1 MKKFLTKR
9 NIYIGL
15 FAILYI
21 TVALVSLIHS
31 FAFFGLANDNAM
43 SIMLGTTFE
52 IGQAAVLLSIL
63 TSKKDRS
70 RIMPWCLMIL
80 LTAVQ
85 VLGNVYSSYKYLMT
99 HSTGDLRFFKEPIF
113 IWTTLPDAQATVIIT
128 YIVGAILPIVAL
140 CMTSMVSNYIEDTSN
155 EDIED
160 TSNEDIED
168 TSNEDIEDTSNE
180 NIDGNSKLEKN
191 PTEVPKDYND
201 IEGPAEEPTKETIE
215 EAEEPAKETIEELE
229 EPIEK
234 PIEESIE
241 ESKESAKETIEEVEE
256 PAVKPIK
263 ATPKS
268 KFLNL

>member
-63 TSKKDRS
+63 TSKRDRS

-155 EDIED
+155 EDAD
-160 TSNEDIED
+160 DN
-168 TSNEDIEDTSNE
+168 N
-180 NIDGNSKLEKN
+180 KLEKH
-191 PTEVPKDYND
+191 PTEVPKDYNG
-201 IEGPAEEPTKETIE
+201 IEVPAEEPTKETIE
-215 EAEEPAKETIEELE
+215 DSNGPIEESNE
-229 EPIEK
+229 PIEESKEPIEK
-234 PIEESIE
+234 PIEETEEPIE
-241 ESKESAKETIEEVEE
+241 EPIREVEE
-256 PAVKPIK
+256 SAAEPIK

>member
-63 TSKKDRS
+63 TSKRDRS

-155 EDIED
+155 EDAD
-160 TSNEDIED
+160 DN
-168 TSNEDIEDTSNE
+168 N
-180 NIDGNSKLEKN
+180 KLEKH

-201 IEGPAEEPTKETIE
+201 IEVPVEEPTKETIE
-215 EAEEPAKETIEELE
+215 ESNGPIEESKEPIEEVEEPV
-229 EPIEK
+229 EK
-234 PIEESIE
+234 PIEESKEQIE
-241 ESKESAKETIEEVEE
+241 EPIGEVEE
-256 PAVKPIK
+256 PAVEPIK
-263 ATPKS
+263 ATQKS

>member
-155 EDIED
+155 EDTD
-160 TSNEDIED
+160 DN
-168 TSNEDIEDTSNE
+168 N
-180 NIDGNSKLEKN
+180 KLEKH
-191 PTEVPKDYND
+191 PTEVPKDYNN
-201 IEGPAEEPTKETIE
+201 IEGPTEEPTK
-215 EAEEPAKETIEELE
+215 

-234 PIEESIE
+234 PIEDSNGPIE
-241 ESKESAKETIEEVEE
+241 KSKEHIEEVEE
-256 PAVKPIK
+256 PVVEPIK

>member
-80 LTAVQ
+80 LTAVP

-155 EDIED
+155 EDTD
-160 TSNEDIED
+160 DN
-168 TSNEDIEDTSNE
+168 N
-180 NIDGNSKLEKN
+180 KLEKH

-201 IEGPAEEPTKETIE
+201 IEVPAEEPTKETIE
-215 EAEEPAKETIEELE
+215 ESK
-229 EPIEK
+229 
-234 PIEESIE
+234 ESIE
-241 ESKESAKETIEEVEE
+241 ESNGPIEEVEKPIEEVEE
-256 PAVKPIK
+256 PVKDVIEEVEEPVVEPTK

>member
-155 EDIED
+155 EDTD
-160 TSNEDIED
+160 DN
-168 TSNEDIEDTSNE
+168 N
-180 NIDGNSKLEKN
+180 KLEKH
-191 PTEVPKDYND
+191 PTEVPKDYNG
-201 IEGPAEEPTKETIE
+201 IEVPAEEPTKETIE
-215 EAEEPAKETIEELE
+215 ESKEPIE
-229 EPIEK
+229 EPIE
-234 PIEESIE
+234 
-241 ESKESAKETIEEVEE
+241 ESKKPIEEVEE
-256 PAVKPIK
+256 PVKDVIEDVEEPVVESIK

>member
-155 EDIED
+155 EDTD
-160 TSNEDIED
+160 DN
-168 TSNEDIEDTSNE
+168 N
-180 NIDGNSKLEKN
+180 KLEKH

-215 EAEEPAKETIEELE
+215 ESNSHIEEPAKETIEETE
-229 EPIEK
+229 EPIEE
-234 PIEESIE
+234 PIE
-241 ESKESAKETIEEVEE
+241 ESKEPIGEVEE
-256 PAVKPIK
+256 SAAEPIK

>member
-155 EDIED
+155 EDTD
-160 TSNEDIED
+160 DN
-168 TSNEDIEDTSNE
+168 N
-180 NIDGNSKLEKN
+180 KLEKH
-191 PTEVPKDYND
+191 PTEVPKDYNN
-201 IEGPAEEPTKETIE
+201 IEEPAEEPTKETIE
-215 EAEEPAKETIEELE
+215 ESNGPIEESK

-234 PIEESIE
+234 PIEETEEPVKDTIG
-241 ESKESAKETIEEVEE
+241 ESKEPIGESKEPIEAVEE
-256 PAVKPIK
+256 PVVEPIK

>member
-63 TSKKDRS
+63 TSKRDRS

-155 EDIED
+155 EDTD
-160 TSNEDIED
+160 DN
-168 TSNEDIEDTSNE
+168 
-180 NIDGNSKLEKN
+180 KLEKQ
-191 PTEVPKDYND
+191 PIEVPKDYNN
-201 IEGPAEEPTKETIE
+201 IEVPTEEPTKESIE
-215 EAEEPAKETIEELE
+215 ESKEPIEESKE
-229 EPIEK
+229 PIEDSKEPIEK
-234 PIEESIE
+234 PIEEP
-241 ESKESAKETIEEVEE
+241 IEEVEE
-256 PAVKPIK
+256 PVVEPIK
-263 ATPKS
+263 ATAKS

>member
-155 EDIED
+155 E
-160 TSNEDIED
+160 
-168 TSNEDIEDTSNE
+168 
-180 NIDGNSKLEKN
+180 NIDDNNKLEKH
-191 PTEVPKDYND
+191 PTEVPKDYNN
-201 IEGPAEEPTKETIE
+201 IEVPAEEPTKETIE
-215 EAEEPAKETIEELE
+215 ESNGPIEESKEPIGEVEEPV
-229 EPIEK
+229 EK
-234 PIEESIE
+234 PIEG
-241 ESKESAKETIEEVEE
+241 SKESAKETIEEVEE
-256 PAVKPIK
+256 PVVEPIK

>member
-155 EDIED
+155 EDTD
-160 TSNEDIED
+160 DN
-168 TSNEDIEDTSNE
+168 N
-180 NIDGNSKLEKN
+180 KLEKH

-201 IEGPAEEPTKETIE
+201 IEVPAEEPTKETIE
-215 EAEEPAKETIEELE
+215 ESKEPIE
-229 EPIEK
+229 EPIE
-234 PIEESIE
+234 
-241 ESKESAKETIEEVEE
+241 ESKKPIEEVEE
-256 PAVKPIK
+256 PVKDVIEEVEEPVVEPTK

>member
-140 CMTSMVSNYIEDTSN
+140 CMTSMVSNYIEDTLN
-155 EDIED
+155 EDTD
-160 TSNEDIED
+160 DN
-168 TSNEDIEDTSNE
+168 N
-180 NIDGNSKLEKN
+180 KLEKH

-201 IEGPAEEPTKETIE
+201 IEVPAEEPTKETIE
-215 EAEEPAKETIEELE
+215 ESK
-229 EPIEK
+229 EPIEE
-234 PIEESIE
+234 PIE
-241 ESKESAKETIEEVEE
+241 ESKEPIEEVEE
-256 PAVKPIK
+256 PVKDVIEEVEEPVVEPTK

>member
-63 TSKKDRS
+63 TSKRDRS

-155 EDIED
+155 EDAD
-160 TSNEDIED
+160 DN
-168 TSNEDIEDTSNE
+168 N
-180 NIDGNSKLEKN
+180 KLVKH

-201 IEGPAEEPTKETIE
+201 IEVPTEEPTKETIE
-215 EAEEPAKETIEELE
+215 ESNGPIEESKEPIEEVE

-234 PIEESIE
+234 PIERVE
-241 ESKESAKETIEEVEE
+241 EPVEETIEEVEE
-256 PAVKPIK
+256 PAVEPIK

>member
-155 EDIED
+155 EDD
-160 TSNEDIED
+160 DDN
-168 TSNEDIEDTSNE
+168 N
-180 NIDGNSKLEKN
+180 KLEKH
-191 PTEVPKDYND
+191 PTEVPKDYNN
-201 IEGPAEEPTKETIE
+201 IEVPAEEPTKETIE
-215 EAEEPAKETIEELE
+215 ESNGPIEESNEPIEEVEEPA
-229 EPIEK
+229 EK

-256 PAVKPIK
+256 PAVEPIK

>member
-155 EDIED
+155 EDTD
-160 TSNEDIED
+160 DN
-168 TSNEDIEDTSNE
+168 N
-180 NIDGNSKLEKN
+180 KLEKH
-191 PTEVPKDYND
+191 PTEVPKDYNN
-201 IEGPAEEPTKETIE
+201 IEGPTEEPTKETIE
-215 EAEEPAKETIEELE
+215 ESKEPIEEVEEPV
-229 EPIEK
+229 EK
-234 PIEESIE
+234 PIEESKEPIE
-241 ESKESAKETIEEVEE
+241 EPIEEVEE
-256 PAVKPIK
+256 QVVEPIK

>member
-155 EDIED
+155 EDTD
-160 TSNEDIED
+160 D
-168 TSNEDIEDTSNE
+168 
-180 NIDGNSKLEKN
+180 NSKLEKH

-201 IEGPAEEPTKETIE
+201 IEMPAEEPTKETIE
-215 EAEEPAKETIEELE
+215 ESK
-229 EPIEK
+229 EPIEESNG
-234 PIEESIE
+234 PIEESKGPTKDAIEEAEESIE
-241 ESKESAKETIEEVEE
+241 EVEEPIEEVEE
-256 PAVKPIK
+256 PAVEPIK

>member
-155 EDIED
+155 EDTD
-160 TSNEDIED
+160 DN
-168 TSNEDIEDTSNE
+168 N
-180 NIDGNSKLEKN
+180 KLEKH

-201 IEGPAEEPTKETIE
+201 IEVPAEEPTKETIE
-215 EAEEPAKETIEELE
+215 ESK
-229 EPIEK
+229 EPIEE
-234 PIEESIE
+234 PIE
-241 ESKESAKETIEEVEE
+241 ESKEPIEEVEE
-256 PAVKPIK
+256 PVKDVIEEVEEPVVEPTK

>member
-80 LTAVQ
+80 LTAVP

-155 EDIED
+155 EDTD
-160 TSNEDIED
+160 DN
-168 TSNEDIEDTSNE
+168 N
-180 NIDGNSKLEKN
+180 KLEKH

-201 IEGPAEEPTKETIE
+201 IEVPAEEPTKETIE
-215 EAEEPAKETIEELE
+215 ESK
-229 EPIEK
+229 
-234 PIEESIE
+234 ESIE
-241 ESKESAKETIEEVEE
+241 ESNGPIEEVEKPIEEVEE
-256 PAVKPIK
+256 PVKDVIEDVEEPVVESIK

>member
-140 CMTSMVSNYIEDTSN
+140 CMTSMVSNYIEDASN
-155 EDIED
+155 EDTD
-160 TSNEDIED
+160 DN
-168 TSNEDIEDTSNE
+168 N
-180 NIDGNSKLEKN
+180 KLEKQ
-191 PTEVPKDYND
+191 PTEVPKDYNN

-215 EAEEPAKETIEELE
+215 EPAEEPAKEPIEEAE
-229 EPIEK
+229 EPAKENIEESKEPIEK
-234 PIEESIE
+234 PIEEPIGEAE
-241 ESKESAKETIEEVEE
+241 ESVAE
-256 PAVKPIK
+256 PIK

>member
-155 EDIED
+155 EDD
-160 TSNEDIED
+160 DDN
-168 TSNEDIEDTSNE
+168 N
-180 NIDGNSKLEKN
+180 KLEKH
-191 PTEVPKDYND
+191 PTEVPKDYNN
-201 IEGPAEEPTKETIE
+201 IEGPTEEPTKETIE
-215 EAEEPAKETIEELE
+215 ESKEPIEESKVPIEEVEEPV
-229 EPIEK
+229 EK
-234 PIEESIE
+234 PIEETKEPIE
-241 ESKESAKETIEEVEE
+241 ETIEEVEE
-256 PAVKPIK
+256 PAVAPIK

>member
-155 EDIED
+155 EDTD
-160 TSNEDIED
+160 DN
-168 TSNEDIEDTSNE
+168 N
-180 NIDGNSKLEKN
+180 KLEKH

-201 IEGPAEEPTKETIE
+201 IEVPAEEPTKETIE
-215 EAEEPAKETIEELE
+215 E
-229 EPIEK
+229 
-234 PIEESIE
+234 
-241 ESKESAKETIEEVEE
+241 SKEPIEEVEE
-256 PAVKPIK
+256 PVKDVIEEVEEPVVEPTK

>member
-160 TSNEDIED
+160 TSNE
-168 TSNEDIEDTSNE
+168 
-180 NIDGNSKLEKN
+180 NIDDNNKLEKQ
-191 PTEVPKDYND
+191 PTEVPKDYNN
-201 IEGPAEEPTKETIE
+201 IEVPTEEPTKESIE
-215 EAEEPAKETIEELE
+215 ASKEP
-229 EPIEK
+229 
-234 PIEESIE
+234 IE
-241 ESKESAKETIEEVEE
+241 ESKEPIEKQIEESKEPIEEPVGEVEE
-256 PAVKPIK
+256 PVVEPIK

>member
-155 EDIED
+155 EDTD
-160 TSNEDIED
+160 DN
-168 TSNEDIEDTSNE
+168 N
-180 NIDGNSKLEKN
+180 KLEKH
-191 PTEVPKDYND
+191 PTEVPKDYNN
-201 IEGPAEEPTKETIE
+201 IEGPTEEPTKETIE
-215 EAEEPAKETIEELE
+215 DSNGPIEESKE
-229 EPIEK
+229 PIEESKEPIEK
-234 PIEESIE
+234 PIEES
-241 ESKESAKETIEEVEE
+241 KEPIKEPIGEVEE
-256 PAVKPIK
+256 PAVEPIK

>member
-63 TSKKDRS
+63 TSKRDRS

-155 EDIED
+155 EDTD
-160 TSNEDIED
+160 DN
-168 TSNEDIEDTSNE
+168 N
-180 NIDGNSKLEKN
+180 KLEKH
-191 PTEVPKDYND
+191 PTEVPKDYNN
-201 IEGPAEEPTKETIE
+201 IEGPTEEPTKETIE
-215 EAEEPAKETIEELE
+215 ESK

-234 PIEESIE
+234 QIEESKEPIEESKEPTIEESIE
-241 ESKESAKETIEEVEE
+241 EVEE
-256 PAVKPIK
+256 PVVEPIK

>member
-155 EDIED
+155 EDTD
-160 TSNEDIED
+160 D
-168 TSNEDIEDTSNE
+168 
-180 NIDGNSKLEKN
+180 NSKLEKN
-191 PTEVPKDYND
+191 PTEVPKDYNST
-201 IEGPAEEPTKETIE
+201 EGPAEEPVKETIE
-215 EAEEPAKETIEELE
+215 ESNEPIEEPEEPTKDTIEEAE

-234 PIEESIE
+234 PIEEAEEPIE
-241 ESKESAKETIEEVEE
+241 KPIEEVEE
-256 PAVKPIK
+256 SAAEPIK
-263 ATPKS
+263 AAPKS

>member
-155 EDIED
+155 EDA
-160 TSNEDIED
+160 
-168 TSNEDIEDTSNE
+168 
-180 NIDGNSKLEKN
+180 IDNNKLEKH
-191 PTEVPKDYND
+191 PTEVSKDYND
-201 IEGPAEEPTKETIE
+201 IEVAAEEPTKETIE
-215 EAEEPAKETIEELE
+215 ESNEPIEEVEEPV
-229 EPIEK
+229 EK
-234 PIEESIE
+234 PIEESKEPIE
-241 ESKESAKETIEEVEE
+241 EPIREVEE
-256 PAVKPIK
+256 PVVEPIK

>member
-160 TSNEDIED
+160 TDD
-168 TSNEDIEDTSNE
+168 
-180 NIDGNSKLEKN
+180 NSKLEKN

-201 IEGPAEEPTKETIE
+201 IEEPAEEPTKETIE
-215 EAEEPAKETIEELE
+215 ESKEPIEEVEEPV
-229 EPIEK
+229 EK
-234 PIEESIE
+234 PIEESKESIEGVE
-241 ESKESAKETIEEVEE
+241 ESTAE
-256 PAVKPIK
+256 PIK
-263 ATPKS
+263 ATAKS

>member
-155 EDIED
+155 KD
-160 TSNEDIED
+160 TDDN
-168 TSNEDIEDTSNE
+168 N
-180 NIDGNSKLEKN
+180 KLEKY
-191 PTEVPKDYND
+191 PTEVPKDYNN
-201 IEGPAEEPTKETIE
+201 IEVPAEEPTKETIE
-215 EAEEPAKETIEELE
+215 ESNGPIEETEEPIEESK

-234 PIEESIE
+234 PIEEVEEPTKDAIE
-241 ESKESAKETIEEVEE
+241 ESKEPIEEPIEESIEAVEE
-256 PAVKPIK
+256 PVVEPIK

>member
-160 TSNEDIED
+160 TSNE
-168 TSNEDIEDTSNE
+168 
-180 NIDGNSKLEKN
+180 NIDDNSKLEKH
-191 PTEVPKDYND
+191 PTEVPKDYNN

-215 EAEEPAKETIEELE
+215 ESNRPIEESKEPIGEVEEPV
-229 EPIEK
+229 EK
-234 PIEESIE
+234 PIEESKEPIE
-241 ESKESAKETIEEVEE
+241 EPIGEVEE
-256 PAVKPIK
+256 PVVEPIK

>member
-155 EDIED
+155 EDTD
-160 TSNEDIED
+160 DN
-168 TSNEDIEDTSNE
+168 N
-180 NIDGNSKLEKN
+180 KLEKH

-201 IEGPAEEPTKETIE
+201 IEEPAEEPTKETIE
-215 EAEEPAKETIEELE
+215 EPAEEPAKEPIEEAE
-229 EPIEK
+229 EPAKENIEESKEPIEK
-234 PIEESIE
+234 PIEEPIGEAE
-241 ESKESAKETIEEVEE
+241 ESVAE
-256 PAVKPIK
+256 PIK

>member
-155 EDIED
+155 EDAD
-160 TSNEDIED
+160 DN
-168 TSNEDIEDTSNE
+168 N
-180 NIDGNSKLEKN
+180 KLEKH
-191 PTEVPKDYND
+191 PTEVPKDYNG
-201 IEGPAEEPTKETIE
+201 IEVPTEEPTKETIE
-215 EAEEPAKETIEELE
+215 ESNEPIEEVEEPV
-229 EPIEK
+229 EK
-234 PIEESIE
+234 PIEESNE
-241 ESKESAKETIEEVEE
+241 ESKEPVVE
-256 PAVKPIK
+256 PIK

>member
-155 EDIED
+155 EDTD
-160 TSNEDIED
+160 DN
-168 TSNEDIEDTSNE
+168 N
-180 NIDGNSKLEKN
+180 KLEKH
-191 PTEVPKDYND
+191 PTEVPKDYNN
-201 IEGPAEEPTKETIE
+201 IEVPAEEPTKETIE
-215 EAEEPAKETIEELE
+215 ESNGP
-229 EPIEK
+229 
-234 PIEESIE
+234 IE
-241 ESKESAKETIEEVEE
+241 ESKEPIEESKEPIEEPIEESKEPVKDAIEEVEE
-256 PAVKPIK
+256 PAVEPIK

>member
-155 EDIED
+155 ENIED
-160 TSNEDIED
+160 SDDSN
-168 TSNEDIEDTSNE
+168 
-180 NIDGNSKLEKN
+180 KLEKH
-191 PTEVPKDYND
+191 PTEVPKDYNST
-201 IEGPAEEPTKETIE
+201 EGPVEEPTKEPVKETIE
-215 EAEEPAKETIEELE
+215 EAEEPIEE
-229 EPIEK
+229 P
-234 PIEESIE
+234 IE
-241 ESKESAKETIEEVEE
+241 ESKESIEEVEE
-256 PAVKPIK
+256 PVVESIK

>member
-168 TSNEDIEDTSNE
+168 TSNE
-180 NIDGNSKLEKN
+180 NIDDNSKLEKQ
-191 PTEVPKDYND
+191 PVEVPKDYNN
-201 IEGPAEEPTKETIE
+201 IEVPTEEPTKESIE
-215 EAEEPAKETIEELE
+215 ESKEPIEESKE
-229 EPIEK
+229 HIEKQIEESKEPIEESKEPIEK
-234 PIEESIE
+234 PIEE
-241 ESKESAKETIEEVEE
+241 VEE
-256 PAVKPIK
+256 PVVEPIK

>member
-160 TSNEDIED
+160 TSNE
-168 TSNEDIEDTSNE
+168 
-180 NIDGNSKLEKN
+180 NIDDNNKLEKH

-201 IEGPAEEPTKETIE
+201 IEVPAEEPTKETIE
-215 EAEEPAKETIEELE
+215 GSNEPIEETE

-234 PIEESIE
+234 PIEEPIE
-241 ESKESAKETIEEVEE
+241 ESKEPIEKPIEETEEPIEESIEEVEE
-256 PAVKPIK
+256 PTVEPIK

>member
-113 IWTTLPDAQATVIIT
+113 IWTTLPDTQATVIIT

-155 EDIED
+155 EDAVD
-160 TSNEDIED
+160 N
-168 TSNEDIEDTSNE
+168 N
-180 NIDGNSKLEKN
+180 KLEKH

-201 IEGPAEEPTKETIE
+201 IEEPAEEPTKETIE
-215 EAEEPAKETIEELE
+215 ESNG
-229 EPIEK
+229 
-234 PIEESIE
+234 PIEESKEPIGEVEEPVEKPIE
-241 ESKESAKETIEEVEE
+241 ESKESAKETIGEVEE
-256 PAVKPIK
+256 PVVEPIK

>member
-155 EDIED
+155 EDAD
-160 TSNEDIED
+160 DN
-168 TSNEDIEDTSNE
+168 N
-180 NIDGNSKLEKN
+180 KLEKH
-191 PTEVPKDYND
+191 PTEVPKDYNN
-201 IEGPAEEPTKETIE
+201 IEGLTEEPTKETI
-215 EAEEPAKETIEELE
+215 AESNEHIEESNG
-229 EPIEK
+229 
-234 PIEESIE
+234 PIEESKEPIE
-241 ESKESAKETIEEVEE
+241 DSKESAKETIGEVEE
-256 PAVKPIK
+256 PVVEPIK

>member
-155 EDIED
+155 EDAD
-160 TSNEDIED
+160 DSN
-168 TSNEDIEDTSNE
+168 
-180 NIDGNSKLEKN
+180 KLEKL

-201 IEGPAEEPTKETIE
+201 IEVPAEEPTKETIE
-215 EAEEPAKETIEELE
+215 ESNEPIEESN

-234 PIEESIE
+234 PIEESKEPIKESKEPIE
-241 ESKESAKETIEEVEE
+241 ESIEEVEE
-256 PAVKPIK
+256 PVVEPIK

>member
-155 EDIED
+155 E
-160 TSNEDIED
+160 N
-168 TSNEDIEDTSNE
+168 IEDTSNE
-180 NIDGNSKLEKN
+180 NIDDNSKLEKH
-191 PTEVPKDYND
+191 PTEVPKDYNN
-201 IEGPAEEPTKETIE
+201 IEETEEPTKETIE
-215 EAEEPAKETIEELE
+215 ESKEPIEELNG
-229 EPIEK
+229 PIEESK
-234 PIEESIE
+234 EPIEESIE
-241 ESKESAKETIEEVEE
+241 EVEE
-256 PAVKPIK
+256 PVVEPIK

>member
-155 EDIED
+155 EDTD
-160 TSNEDIED
+160 D
-168 TSNEDIEDTSNE
+168 
-180 NIDGNSKLEKN
+180 NSKLEKL
-191 PTEVPKDYND
+191 PTEVPKDYNS
-201 IEGPAEEPTKETIE
+201 T
-215 EAEEPAKETIEELE
+215 EEPAKETIEEVKEPTE
-229 EPIEK
+229 EP
-234 PIEESIE
+234 IE
-241 ESKESAKETIEEVEE
+241 ESKEPIGEVEE
-256 PAVKPIK
+256 SAAEPIK
-263 ATPKS
+263 AAPKS